1 MGTSRRAA
9 VFGVLTAAGLWW
21 GLLLAG
27 AVGAAGDP
35 APTPPEQPTQGPGSS
50 DYRHARV
57 VARSFGAGPTAY
69 WLYEPAEPAPKSAPL
84 VVFNH
89 GWLQHVPGAYSAWT
103 DHLAKRGNIVVY
115 PVYQDSLFTP
125 AERFTPNAIRGV
137 KDAIREL
144 QTGQHVRPE
153 LDKFAIVGHSAG
165 GVIAADMAV
174 RARDEGLPAPKALM
188 IVEPGRGNLG
198 GKPNLPIDDYTKI
211 PANLL
216 MLVVVGETY
225 ALGTDPWPAKLI
237 YSQAPLPRT
246 AKNFITIRG
255 DRHGRPA
262 LVSDHMAAC
271 GTWGSRRPKEVDALD
286 YYGHWRPFDA
296 LCEAAFSGR
305 PRTKAPGN
313 TAEERSMGRWS
324 DGVPVRELVVTQ

>member
-1 MGTSRRAA
+1 
-9 VFGVLTAAGLWW
+9 
-21 GLLLAG
+21 
-27 AVGAAGDP
+27 
-35 APTPPEQPTQGPGSS
+35 
-50 DYRHARV
+50 
-57 VARSFGAGPTAY
+57 
-69 WLYEPAEPAPKSAPL
+69 

-89 GWLQHVPGAYSAWT
+89 GWLLYVPRAYAAWT

-115 PVYQDSLFTP
+115 PAYQDSPFTP
-125 AERFTPNAIRGV
+125 ADSFTPNAIRGV
-137 KDAIREL
+137 KDGIREL
-144 QTGQHVRPE
+144 QTGPHVRPQ

-174 RARDEGLPAPKALM
+174 RARDAGLPAPKALM

-198 GKPNLPIDDYTKI
+198 GKPNLPIDDYSKI
-211 PANLL
+211 PSNLL

-271 GTWGSRRPKEVDALD
+271 GKWGSRRPQEVDAMD
-286 YYGHWRPFDA
+286 YYGHWKPFDA
-296 LCEAAFSGR
+296 LCDAAFYGR
-305 PRTKAPGN
+305 HRAEALGN
-313 TAEERSMGRWS
+313 SPQQRYMGRWS
-324 DGVPVRELVVTQ
+324 DGVPVREVVVTE